1 MTYAGGSGF
10 LTPSLPFVRFS
21 RNLSVLLV
29 HKIDNSSTAFVWM
42 SFMDGPD
49 TTFQGVTGEDYDLYF
64 EVWQEFDPQGTQYME
79 YK

>member
-1 MTYAGGSGF
+1 
-10 LTPSLPFVRFS
+10 
-21 RNLSVLLV
+21 
-29 HKIDNSSTAFVWM
+29 M
-42 SFMDGPD
+42 SFMDDPN

>member
-1 MTYAGGSGF
+1 MQTRGDRVLNKSKYIYLIEDIIYEWPKDHFSKMQK
-10 LTPSLPFVRFS
+10 RF
-21 RNLSVLLV
+21 
-29 HKIDNSSTAFVWM
+29 WM